1 MRERY
6 GRLLATLAILGI
18 SIPGSSQYLMGIA
31 NSNYG
36 GTQSIYRHPS
46 EAADSRY
53 RFYLNLASVDLYAS
67 NNHVRWVAPFSV
79 VRYMTGQIPD
89 QYRSERGK
97 SLGRTGYLKEQLNGR
112 DKRLSF
118 GGEVRGPSALI
129 TLNDRFGIALSTRVR
144 TAVTYRNTS
153 EATARLML
161 YGTQIVE
168 LQRVLNENQHGMAN
182 VNGYGELAATFG
194 AVIFDNDDQFLKAGV
209 TVKREV
215 GFYNA
220 HVRVDDGTHQIVRDP
235 SLSGFQALRIRQ
247 FNGAYG
253 YTSELAF
260 QRAGFSPGW
269 LFGKQSA
276 GGGWGFDLG
285 MTYEYRPNFRKY
297 TYREKG
303 ELRRDPTKNKY
314 LYRISAS
321 LVDLGG
327 IRFRNPEMVNLYPV
341 SVTNR
346 LITNTTFEGVKSPDA
361 INERIVNTLMLPLME
376 KTTSYRSGLPTA
388 LNVSADYQVKNNLYV
403 GLLWTQ
409 SLVPSNAVAM
419 IAPSMVA
426 VVPRWESRWAEVSMP
441 VALQDNYSMPTIGLA
456 LRAGPVF
463 AGTDHLGGLANIGNP
478 RGANFYAGA
487 TIPLFRRGPKN
498 PTDCYFPPQ
507 EGGYWKRFGRKR

>member
-1 MRERY
+1 MRGRY
-6 GRLLATLAILGI
+6 GRLFATLAILGFAF
-18 SIPGSSQYLMGIA
+18 PTQGQYMMGIA

-36 GTQSIYRHPS
+36 GTQSVYRHPS
-46 EAADSRY
+46 EVADSRY
-53 RFYLNLASVDLYAS
+53 RFYLNLAATDLYAS
-67 NNHVRWVAPFSV
+67 TNQVRWVAPFSFV
-79 VRYMTGQIPD
+79 QYITGQIPT

-144 TAVTYRNTS
+144 TGVSYRNTS
-153 EATARLML
+153 EETARLML

-168 LQRVLNENQHGMAN
+168 LQRILNENQHGMAN
-182 VNGYGELAATFG
+182 VNGFGELAATFG
-194 AVIFDNDDQFLKAGV
+194 MVLVDNDDRFWKAGV
-209 TVKREV
+209 TIKREI

-220 HVRVDDGTHQIVRDP
+220 HIRVDDGTHQIVRDP
-235 SLSGFQALRIRQ
+235 NHNGFQALRIRN
-247 FNGAYG
+247 FDGVYG
-253 YTSELAF
+253 YTSQEAF
-260 QRAGFSPGW
+260 QRASLSPGW

-285 MTYEYRPNFRKY
+285 MTYEYRPDIRKY
-297 TYREKG
+297 TYRENG
-303 ELRRDPTKNKY
+303 EIRRDPTKNKY

-321 LVDLGG
+321 LVDIGG
-327 IRFRNPEMVNLYPV
+327 VRFKNPARVNLYQV
-341 SVTNR
+341 SAQNK
-346 LITNTTFEGVKSPDA
+346 LITNTTFQGVKTPDE
-361 INERIVNTLMLPLME
+361 INNRIVNVLNLPLMD

-388 LNVSADYQVKNNLYV
+388 LNVSADYRFQERVYV
-403 GLLWTQ
+403 GVLWTQ
-409 SLVPSNAVAM
+409 SLMSANAVALTT
-419 IAPSMVA
+419 PSMVA

-441 VALQDNYSMPTIGLA
+441 IALQDNYSMPTIGLA

-498 PTDCYFPPQ
+498 PNECYFPPQ
-507 EGGYWKRFGRKR
+507 EGGYWKRFGRRR